1 MDALI
6 ENKEG
11 KLFRW
16 VLILAIITIGYNLA
30 EGLLATYFGMEDEA
44 LTLFGFGADSFIETI
59 SAVGVSQMVLR
70 IRKNPEEEKG
80 TFEILALKITGYCF
94 YSLALVLFISAIYGV
109 LTQHQPLSSI
119 AGVIIAIISIFS
131 MWALIYAKISL
142 GKKLNSSPIIADAR
156 CNLVCLYMSVVL
168 LVASSLWWLFKIPYI
183 DAVGSLVLVYFALKE
198 GKEALEKAKG
208 IHSCSC

>member
-1 MDALI
+1 MDSAI
-6 ENKEG
+6 TNKED

-16 VLILAIITIGYNLA
+16 VLVLAMLTIGYNIA
-30 EGLLATYFGMEDEA
+30 EGVVATYFGLEDEA

-59 SAVGVSQMVLR
+59 SAIGVSRMVYR
-70 IRKNPEEEKG
+70 IRKKPDTEKG
-80 TFEILALKITGYCF
+80 PFEILALKITAYCF
-94 YSLALVLFISAIYGV
+94 YSLGLVLVLSAIYSVIQG
-109 LTQHQPLSSI
+109 HQPVSSA
-119 AGVIIAIISIFS
+119 AGVIIAIISIFT
-131 MWALIYAKISL
+131 MWALVYAKISL

-168 LVASSLWWLFKIPYI
+168 LVASGLWWLFRIPYI
-183 DAVGSLVLVYFALKE
+183 DVVGSLALVYFALKE

>member
-1 MDALI
+1 
-6 ENKEG
+6 
-11 KLFRW
+11 
-16 VLILAIITIGYNLA
+16 
-30 EGLLATYFGMEDEA
+30 
-44 LTLFGFGADSFIETI
+44 
-59 SAVGVSQMVLR
+59 
-70 IRKNPEEEKG
+70 
-80 TFEILALKITGYCF
+80 
-94 YSLALVLFISAIYGV
+94 
-109 LTQHQPLSSI
+109 
-119 AGVIIAIISIFS
+119 